1 MFRTK
6 PGSREARPRAAGAAR
21 PARHHPLTSLAPALL
36 WGAAVLGYKY
46 ACPFAQRDDLPSRI
60 ATSAVLFVVGAV
72 LIIRIHRSLLRDL
85 RRIDEVAGAAQGVLL
100 RPLPARLDGLTL
112 AARRFSA
119 HPAATVGGD
128 LYEAV
133 ASDHGVRVVIGDV
146 RGSGLT
152 AIGTVATVLGSFR
165 EAAHDEPALGGVL
178 RRLDRALDRELRRR
192 ARLEH
197 PSGGPAEAGHPL
209 AEEFVTLLLL
219 EIRPDGTL
227 LTVNCGHPWP
237 HLLSAG
243 AEPLSHA
250 DPLPPLGPFPLPT
263 DLPVRH
269 CGRLLPGQA
278 LVLHTDGVEDARD
291 PSGRFFPLVDTLC
304 SIANGPFTAR
314 TAASDLQAALL
325 AHSHGPPADDAAVLV
340 LCSEPSRTVPP
351 QSTGHEPCS
360 AAEPSVQ

>member
-6 PGSREARPRAAGAAR
+6 PVSRAARSRAAGGAR
-21 PARHHPLTSLAPALL
+21 PARHHPLASLVPALL

-46 ACPFAQRDDLPSRI
+46 ACPFAQRDDLPTRI
-60 ATSAVLFVVGAV
+60 GTSAVLFAVGAA
-72 LIIRIHRSLLRDL
+72 LIARIHRSLLRDL

-100 RPLPARLDGLTL
+100 RPLPARLDGLAL

-119 HPAATVGGD
+119 HPAASVGGD

-133 ASDHGVRVVIGDV
+133 ATDHGVRVVIGDV
-146 RGSGLT
+146 RGHGLT

-178 RRLDRALDRELRRR
+178 RRLDRALTRDLRRR

-197 PSGGPAEAGHPL
+197 PANAPADPEHPL

-243 AEPLSHA
+243 AEPLSRA

-269 CGRLLPGQA
+269 CGRLLPGQG

-304 SIANGPFTAR
+304 HIADGPFTAQ
-314 TAASDLQAALL
+314 TAATAL
-325 AHSHGPPADDAAVLV
+325 HSALVDHSQGPPADDAAVVV
-340 LCSEPSRTVPP
+340 LCSERSRTVPP
-351 QSTGHEPCS
+351 QGGGREPWS
-360 AAEPSVQ
+360 APQPSVQ